1 MLIEDVDE
9 WIRRTIFIELNS
21 LHIEITI
28 VYISSFSNLS
38 IKEGASHGQL
48 ILQRQVLFLIRIM
61 YFTDVLELVE
71 IRSQV
76 RAEDEEV
83 LYIDLSVE
91 LKLMIRAGELL
102 ERRVVI
108 FGHCWGAVPHVG
120 RHHLIGEI
128 KVGVEGTEV
137 QDQFEYRL
145 PVFGIEL
152 F

>member
-1 MLIEDVDE
+1 MLIEDVVE

-28 VYISSFSNLS
+28 VCISSFSNLS
-38 IKEGASHGQL
+38 IKKGASHGQL

-83 LYIDLSVE
+83 LYIDLPVE
-91 LKLMIRAGELL
+91 LKLMIRAGKLL

-108 FGHCWGAVPHVG
+108 FGHCWGAVAHVG
-120 RHHLIGEI
+120 RHQLIGEI
-128 KVGVEGTEV
+128 KVGVEGTKV
-137 QDQFEYRL
+137 QD
-145 PVFGIEL
+145 
-152 F
+152 